1 MSLSTILL
9 GLSLIAP
16 LVAAPADTVKAPKPK
31 PEATAP
37 VPPAKPMPRLE
48 PRRDPVVKP
57 LPLGEPK
64 LKRRKLPD

>member
-9 GLSLIAP
+9 GLSLVAP
-16 LVAAPADTVKAPKPK
+16 AMGAPADTVKAPKPK
-31 PEATAP
+31 PEAAAP
-37 VPPAKPMPRLE
+37 VPSAKPAPKVE
-48 PRRDPVVKP
+48 PRRDPEIKP

>member
-9 GLSLIAP
+9 GLSLISP
-16 LVAAPADTVKAPKPK
+16 VMAAPADTVKTPKPK
-31 PEATAP
+31 PEAAAP
-37 VPPAKPMPRLE
+37 ARPARPTPRVE
-48 PRRDPVVKP
+48 RRRDPVVKP